1 MRLAIAGIFA
11 GAWALAGCAS
21 CELDGYTPL
30 TVALVSGSPAVAAT
44 EGGCIVYTDLTADTV
59 RRAHEPKPPPEVS
72 AAAAEGLRHIGASV
86 YGCLSGTA
94 TTVADRATGAFYE
107 DRLHFRIDGQVP
119 QRSDGKFYYGYWREE
134 CSTIDTNLAHIGPQQ
149 ECIGV
154 AMADWQETCWA
165 QFYAVLGHEVAHGWL
180 GSFHG

>member
-1 MRLAIAGIFA
+1 MTYILLFGLSAV
-11 GAWALAGCAS
+11 LVGCDGCDLS
-21 CELDGYTPL
+21 GYTPL
-30 TVALVSGSPAVAAT
+30 TVALVAGSPAVAAT
-44 EGGCIVYTDLTADTV
+44 EGGCIVYTDIPHDGNPD
-59 RRAHEPKPPPEVS
+59 AHP
-72 AAAAEGLRHIGASV
+72 AQLRHIGASV